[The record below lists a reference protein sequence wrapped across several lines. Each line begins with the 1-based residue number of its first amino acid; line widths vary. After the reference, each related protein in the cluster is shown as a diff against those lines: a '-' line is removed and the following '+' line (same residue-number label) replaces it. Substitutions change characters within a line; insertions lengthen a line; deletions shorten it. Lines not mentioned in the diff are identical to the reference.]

1 MNTRWKLNSQLSII
15 LFLLL
20 ISVFSSCKNENDKQG
35 HENHVQDEGNY
46 ICPMRCEGEKTYPQ
60 RGNCPVCKMK
70 LELAEEELMQSVS
83 PNKQVLSRQATVKLQ
98 TANEAQSIKGQGFID
113 YDRNRNQNVSA
124 RFGGRIEKLFV
135 KYNLQ
140 FVNKGDKILELY
152 SPELNT
158 IQEQHLF
165 LLKTETGKTLI
176 EQSREKLKLLG
187 ITKQQ
192 ISQLENKGT
201 FAQSISVYSPASGY
215 ILFNSETQTNTGS
228 EATQQSSMNSMS
240 MSANTSVTQT
250 SGSAGV
256 QIREGMYINKGETLF
271 SLNDLQTVWA
281 IISIPSEYHSSVQ
294 SNKQI
299 NIVSELFPAQILTG
313 KILLTEKTFEEKQ
326 QRFIRVR
333 VELPNPKAALKINS
347 LVTAE
352 FPLEKNPDGY
362 LGQVPSSAVYR
373 TGMNVFVWVKSG
385 TTKNGTGIFE
395 IRKVITG
402 ATNNGTVT
410 IINGLAPDEEI
421 ALHAGA
427 LTDSETFLN
436 GN

>member
-1 MNTRWKLNSQLSII
+1 MNTREKLNNQISII

-20 ISVFSSCKNENDKQG
+20 LSVFSSCKNEHSEQG
-35 HENHVQDEGNY
+35 HENHVQDEGDY
-46 ICPMRCEGEKTYPQ
+46 ICSMRCEGEKTYPQ
-60 RGNCPVCKMK
+60 PGNCPVCKMK
-70 LELAEEELMQSVS
+70 LQLVEEELVQTVS

-98 TANEAQSIKGQGFID
+98 TANEAQSIKAQGYVD
-113 YDRNRNQNVSA
+113 YDRNRNQNVAA

-135 KYNLQ
+135 KYKLQ

-165 LLKTETGKTLI
+165 LLKTEKGTTLI

-187 ITKQQ
+187 IAEQQ
-192 ISQLENKGT
+192 ISALENKGT
-201 FAQSISVYSPASGY
+201 FTQNISVFSPASGY
-215 ILFNSETQTNTGS
+215 ILFNSETQTNSGS
-228 EATQQSSMNSMS
+228 DATQQTSMNSMG
-240 MSANTSVTQT
+240 MTANNSATQT

-271 SLNDLQTVWA
+271 SVNDLQTVWA
-281 IISIPSEYHSSVQ
+281 IISVPSEYHSSVQ
-294 SNKQI
+294 PNTKI
-299 NIVSELFPAQILTG
+299 NIVSELFPDKTFNG
-313 KILLTEKTFEEKQ
+313 KVLLTEQTFEEKQ

-333 VELPNPKAALKINS
+333 VELHNPKASLKLNS

-352 FPLEKNPDGY
+352 ISLETKTDF
-362 LGQVPSSAVYR
+362 QVPASAVYR
-373 TGMNVFVWVKSG
+373 TGMNVFVWVKMG
-385 TTKNGTGIFE
+385 TTKSGTGIFE
-395 IRKVITG
+395 LRKVITG
-402 ATNNGTVT
+402 ASGNGTTT
-410 IINGLAPDEEI
+410 IINGLAPNEEI

>member
-20 ISVFSSCKNENDKQG
+20 VSVFSSCINEHDKQE
-35 HENHVQDEGNY
+35 HETHVHDEGDY

-60 RGNCPVCKMK
+60 PGNCPVCKMK
-70 LELAEEELMQSVS
+70 LQLVEEELVQTVS
-83 PNKQVLSRQATVKLQ
+83 PNKQVLSRQTTVKLQ
-98 TANEAQSIKGQGFID
+98 TATEAQSIKAQGYID

-140 FVNKGDKILELY
+140 FVHKGDKIMELY

-187 ITKQQ
+187 ITEQQ
-192 ISQLENKGT
+192 ISTLETKDT

-215 ILFNSETQTNTGS
+215 ILFNSKTQIKTGS
-228 EATQQSSMNSMS
+228 EATQQTSMNSMS
-240 MSANTSVTQT
+240 MTANTSASQT

-256 QIREGMYINKGETLF
+256 QIREGMYVNKGETLF
-271 SLNDLQTVWA
+271 NVNDLQTVWA
-281 IISIPSEYHSSVQ
+281 IISIPSEYHSSIQ
-294 SNKQI
+294 PNKQI
-299 NIVSELFPAQILTG
+299 NILSELFPAQILKG
-313 KILLTEKTFEEKQ
+313 KILLTEKTFEDKQ
-326 QRFIRVR
+326 QRFVRVR
-333 VELPNPKAALKINS
+333 IELPNPKAALKINS
-347 LVTAE
+347 LVTAK
-352 FPLEKNPDGY
+352 FPLKTKTGF
-362 LGQVPSSAVYR
+362 QVSTSAVSR
-373 TGMNVFVWVKSG
+373 TGMNVFVWVKTG
-385 TTKNGTGIFE
+385 TTKSGTGIFE
-395 IRKVITG
+395 LRKVTTG
-402 ATNNGTVT
+402 AVSNGMTT
-410 IINGLAPDEEI
+410 IVNGLAPDEEI

-436 GN
+436 GY

>member
-1 MNTRWKLNSQLSII
+1 MNTRGKLISQISIM

-20 ISVFSSCKNENDKQG
+20 VSVFSSCNNKQSEQG
-35 HENHVQDEGNY
+35 HENHVQDEGDY
-46 ICPMRCEGEKTYPQ
+46 ICSMRCEGEKTYPQ
-60 RGNCPVCKMK
+60 PGNCPVCKMK
-70 LELAEEELMQSVS
+70 LQLVEEELVQTVS

-98 TANEAQSIKGQGFID
+98 TASEAQSIKAQGFID

-187 ITKQQ
+187 ITEQQ
-192 ISQLENKGT
+192 ISALENKGT
-201 FAQSISVYSPASGY
+201 FTQYIAVYSPASGY
-215 ILFNSETQTNTGS
+215 ILFNSDEQTNTGS
-228 EATQQSSMNSMS
+228 QATQQTSMSSMS
-240 MSANTSVTQT
+240 MNANTSDAKT

-256 QIREGMYINKGETLF
+256 QIREGMYVNKGETLF
-271 SLNDLQTVWA
+271 SVNDLQTVWA
-281 IISIPSEYHSSVQ
+281 IISVPSQYHSSVQ
-294 SNKQI
+294 PNKQI

-313 KILLTEKTFEEKQ
+313 KILLMEKTFEEKQ
-326 QRFIRVR
+326 QRFVRVR
-333 VELPNPKAALKINS
+333 VELYNPKAALKLNS

-352 FPLEKNPDGY
+352 FPLETKTGF
-362 LGQVPSSAVYR
+362 QIPSSAVYR
-373 TGMNVFVWVKSG
+373 TGMNAFVWVKTG

-395 IRKVITG
+395 LRKVVTG
-402 ATNNGTVT
+402 VVSNGTTT
-410 IINGLAPDEEI
+410 IVSGFAPDEEI

>member
-1 MNTRWKLNSQLSII
+1 MNTRGKLNSQISIM

-20 ISVFSSCKNENDKQG
+20 VSVFSSCNNKQSEQG
-35 HENHVQDEGNY
+35 HENHVQDEGDY

-60 RGNCPVCKMK
+60 PGNCPVCKMK
-70 LELAEEELMQSVS
+70 LQLVEEELVQTVS

-98 TANEAQSIKGQGFID
+98 TASEAQSIKAQGFID

-165 LLKTETGKTLI
+165 LLKTETGKHLI

-187 ITKQQ
+187 ITEQQ
-192 ISQLENKGT
+192 ISALENKGT
-201 FAQSISVYSPASGY
+201 FTQNIAVYSPASGY
-215 ILFNSETQTNTGS
+215 ILFNSDEQTNTGS
-228 EATQQSSMNSMS
+228 QATQQTSMSSMS
-240 MSANTSVTQT
+240 MNANTSDAKT

-256 QIREGMYINKGETLF
+256 QIREGMYVNKGETLF
-271 SLNDLQTVWA
+271 SVNDLQTVWA
-281 IISIPSEYHSSVQ
+281 IISVPSQYHSSVQ
-294 SNKQI
+294 PNKQI

-313 KILLTEKTFEEKQ
+313 KILLAEKTFEEKQ
-326 QRFIRVR
+326 QRFVRVR
-333 VELPNPKAALKINS
+333 VELPNPKAVLKLNS

-373 TGMNVFVWVKSG
+373 TGMNAFVWVKTG

-395 IRKVITG
+395 LRKVVTG
-402 ATNNGTVT
+402 AVNNGTTT
-410 IINGLAPDEEI
+410 IVSGFAPDEEI

>member
-1 MNTRWKLNSQLSII
+1 MNTRWKLNSQINII

-20 ISVFSSCKNENDKQG
+20 VSVFLSCKNEHSEQG
-35 HENHVQDEGNY
+35 HENHVQTEGDY

-60 RGNCPVCKMK
+60 PGNCPVCKMK
-70 LELAEEELMQSVS
+70 LQLVEEELVQTVS
-83 PNKQVLSRQATVKLQ
+83 PNKQVLSRQATVKLK
-98 TANEAQSIKGQGFID
+98 TSNKAQSIKAQGFID

-140 FVNKGDKILELY
+140 FVNKDDKILELY

-165 LLKTETGKTLI
+165 LLKTETEKTLI

-187 ITKQQ
+187 ITEQQ
-192 ISQLENKGT
+192 ISTLENKGT

-215 ILFNSETQTNTGS
+215 IFFNSETQPNTGA

-271 SLNDLQTVWA
+271 SINDLQTVWA

-294 SNKQI
+294 PNKQI
-299 NIVSELFPAQILTG
+299 NIVSELFSDKILTG

-326 QRFIRVR
+326 QRFVRVR
-333 VELPNPKAALKINS
+333 IELPNPKTALKINS

-352 FPLEKNPDGY
+352 FPLASKTGF
-362 LGQVPSSAVYR
+362 QVPASAVYR
-373 TGMNVFVWVKSG
+373 TGMNAFVWVKTG

-402 ATNNGTVT
+402 AMSNGAIT
-410 IINGLAPDEEI
+410 IVNGLAPDEEI

>member
-1 MNTRWKLNSQLSII
+1 MNTRQKLNSQISII

-20 ISVFSSCKNENDKQG
+20 VSVFSSCKNENDKQG
-35 HENHVQDEGNY
+35 HENHVQVEGDY

-60 RGNCPVCKMK
+60 PGNCPVCKMK
-70 LELAEEELMQSVS
+70 LQLVEEELVQTVS

-98 TANEAQSIKGQGFID
+98 TENNAQSIKAQGFID

-124 RFGGRIEKLFV
+124 RFGGRIEKLYV
-135 KYNLQ
+135 KYNLK

-165 LLKTETGKTLI
+165 LLKTETEKTLL

-187 ITKQQ
+187 ITEQQ
-192 ISQLENKGT
+192 ISTLENKGT

-215 ILFNSETQTNTGS
+215 IFFNSETQPNTGA
-228 EATQQSSMNSMS
+228 EATQQTSMNSMS

-256 QIREGMYINKGETLF
+256 QIREGMYVNKGETLF
-271 SLNDLQTVWA
+271 SINDLQTVWA
-281 IISIPSEYHSSVQ
+281 IISIPSENHSSFQ
-294 SNKQI
+294 PNKQI
-299 NIVSELFPAQILTG
+299 NIVSELFSAQILKG
-313 KILLTEKTFEEKQ
+313 KILLTEKTFEDKQ
-326 QRFIRVR
+326 QRFVRVR
-333 VELPNPKAALKINS
+333 IELPNPKALLKLNS

-352 FPLEKNPDGY
+352 FPLASKTGF
-362 LGQVPSSAVYR
+362 QVPTSAVYR
-373 TGMNVFVWVKSG
+373 TGMNAFVWVKTG

-395 IRKVITG
+395 IRKVTTG
-402 ATNNGTVT
+402 AVSNGTVT
-410 IINGLAPDEEI
+410 IVNGLAPDEEI

>member
-1 MNTRWKLNSQLSII
+1 M
-15 LFLLL
+15 LLL
-20 ISVFSSCKNENDKQG
+20 SVFSSCKNENDKQG
-35 HENHVQDEGNY
+35 HENHVQVEGDY

-60 RGNCPVCKMK
+60 PGNCPVCKMK
-70 LELAEEELMQSVS
+70 LQLVEEELVQTVS

-98 TANEAQSIKGQGFID
+98 TANEAQSIKAQGYID

-135 KYNLQ
+135 KYNLK

-165 LLKTETGKTLI
+165 LLKTETEKTLL

-187 ITKQQ
+187 ITEQQ
-192 ISQLENKGT
+192 ISTLENKGT

-215 ILFNSETQTNTGS
+215 IFFNSETQPNTGA
-228 EATQQSSMNSMS
+228 EATQQTSMNSMS
-240 MSANTSVTQT
+240 MSANTSVIQT

-256 QIREGMYINKGETLF
+256 QIREGMYVNKGETLF
-271 SLNDLQTVWA
+271 SINDLQTVWA
-281 IISIPSEYHSSVQ
+281 IISVSSEYHSSFQ
-294 SNKQI
+294 PNKQI
-299 NIVSELFPAQILTG
+299 NIVSELFSAQILKG
-313 KILLTEKTFEEKQ
+313 KILLTEKTFEDKQ
-326 QRFIRVR
+326 QRFVRVR
-333 VELPNPKAALKINS
+333 IELPNPKALLKLNS

-352 FPLEKNPDGY
+352 FPLASKTGF
-362 LGQVPSSAVYR
+362 QVPTSAVYR
-373 TGMNVFVWVKSG
+373 TGMNAFVWVKTG

-395 IRKVITG
+395 IRKVTTG
-402 ATNNGTVT
+402 ATSNET
-410 IINGLAPDEEI
+410 ITILNGLAPDEEI

>member
-1 MNTRWKLNSQLSII
+1 MNTRGKLNSQISIM

-20 ISVFSSCKNENDKQG
+20 VSVFSSCNNKQSEQG
-35 HENHVQDEGNY
+35 HENHVQDEGDY

-60 RGNCPVCKMK
+60 PGNCPVCKMK
-70 LELAEEELMQSVS
+70 LQLVEEELVQTVS

-98 TANEAQSIKGQGFID
+98 TASEAQSIKAQGFID

-165 LLKTETGKTLI
+165 LLKTETGKHLI

-187 ITKQQ
+187 ITEQQ
-192 ISQLENKGT
+192 ISALENKGT
-201 FAQSISVYSPASGY
+201 FTQNIAVYSPASGY
-215 ILFNSETQTNTGS
+215 ILFNSDEQTNTGS
-228 EATQQSSMNSMS
+228 QATQQTSMSSMS
-240 MSANTSVTQT
+240 MNANTSDAKT

-256 QIREGMYINKGETLF
+256 QIREGMYVNKGETLF
-271 SLNDLQTVWA
+271 SVNDLQTVWA
-281 IISIPSEYHSSVQ
+281 IISVPSQYHSSVQ
-294 SNKQI
+294 PNKQI

-313 KILLTEKTFEEKQ
+313 KILLAEKTFEEKQ
-326 QRFIRVR
+326 QRFVRVR
-333 VELPNPKAALKINS
+333 VELPNPKAVLKLNS

-352 FPLEKNPDGY
+352 FPLETKTGF
-362 LGQVPSSAVYR
+362 QIPSSAVYR
-373 TGMNVFVWVKSG
+373 TGMNAFVWVKTG

-395 IRKVITG
+395 LRKVVTG
-402 ATNNGTVT
+402 AVNNGTTT
-410 IINGLAPDEEI
+410 IVSGFAPDEEI

>member
-1 MNTRWKLNSQLSII
+1 MNTRWKLNSQINII

-20 ISVFSSCKNENDKQG
+20 VSVFSSCKNGHDKQG
-35 HENHVQDEGNY
+35 HENHVQTDGNY
-46 ICPMRCEGEKTYPQ
+46 ICTMRCEGEKTYPQ
-60 RGNCPVCKMK
+60 PGNCPICKMK
-70 LELAEEELMQSVS
+70 LQLVEEELVQTVS

-98 TANEAQSIKGQGFID
+98 TANEAQSIKAQGYID
-113 YDRNRNQNVSA
+113 YDRNRNQNISA

-140 FVNKGDKILELY
+140 FVSKGEKIMELY

-187 ITKQQ
+187 ITEQQ
-192 ISQLENKGT
+192 ISALETKGT
-201 FAQSISVYSPASGY
+201 FAQSISIYSPASGY
-215 ILFNSETQTNTGS
+215 ILFNSETQNNTGS
-228 EATQQSSMNSMS
+228 ETAQQTYMNSMS
-240 MSANTSVTQT
+240 MTANTSASQT
-250 SGSAGV
+250 SGSEGV
-256 QIREGMYINKGETLF
+256 QIREGMYVNKGETLF
-271 SLNDLQTVWA
+271 SVNDLQTVWA

-294 SNKQI
+294 PNKQI
-299 NIVSELFPAQILTG
+299 NIVSELFSDKILTG
-313 KILLTEKTFEEKQ
+313 KILLTEKTFEDKQ
-326 QRFIRVR
+326 QRFVRVR
-333 VELPNPKAALKINS
+333 IELSNPKAALKINS

-352 FPLEKNPDGY
+352 FPLETKTGF
-362 LGQVPSSAVYR
+362 QVPTSAVYR
-373 TGMNVFVWVKSG
+373 TGMSAFVWVKTG

-395 IRKVITG
+395 LRKVTTG
-402 ATNNGTVT
+402 AVSNGNTT
-410 IINGLAPDEEI
+410 IVSGLSPDEEI
-421 ALHAGA
+421 ALHAGV

>member
-1 MNTRWKLNSQLSII
+1 M

-20 ISVFSSCKNENDKQG
+20 VSVFSSCNNKQSEQG
-35 HENHVQDEGNY
+35 HENHVQDEGDY

-60 RGNCPVCKMK
+60 PGNCPVCKMK
-70 LELAEEELMQSVS
+70 LQLVEEELVQTVS

-98 TANEAQSIKGQGFID
+98 TASEAQSIKAQGFID

-165 LLKTETGKTLI
+165 LLKTETGKHLI

-187 ITKQQ
+187 ITEQQ
-192 ISQLENKGT
+192 ISALENKGT
-201 FAQSISVYSPASGY
+201 FTQNIAVYSPASGY
-215 ILFNSETQTNTGS
+215 ILFNSDEQTNTGS
-228 EATQQSSMNSMS
+228 QATQQTSMSSMS
-240 MSANTSVTQT
+240 MNANTSDAKT

-256 QIREGMYINKGETLF
+256 QIREGMYVNKGETLF
-271 SLNDLQTVWA
+271 SVNDLQTVWA
-281 IISIPSEYHSSVQ
+281 IISVPSQYHSSVQ
-294 SNKQI
+294 PNKQI
-299 NIVSELFPAQILTG
+299 NIVSELFSAQILKG
-313 KILLTEKTFEEKQ
+313 KILLTEKTFEDKQ
-326 QRFIRVR
+326 QRFVRVR
-333 VELPNPKAALKINS
+333 VELPNPKAVLKLNS

-352 FPLEKNPDGY
+352 FPLETKTGF
-362 LGQVPSSAVYR
+362 QIPSSAVYR
-373 TGMNVFVWVKSG
+373 TGMNAFVWVKTG

-395 IRKVITG
+395 LRKVVTG
-402 ATNNGTVT
+402 AVNNGTTT
-410 IINGLAPDEEI
+410 IVSGLAPDEEI

>member
-1 MNTRWKLNSQLSII
+1 M

-20 ISVFSSCKNENDKQG
+20 VSVFSSCNNKQSEQG
-35 HENHVQDEGNY
+35 HENHVQVEGDY

-60 RGNCPVCKMK
+60 PGNCPVCKMK
-70 LELAEEELMQSVS
+70 LQLVEEELVQTVS

-98 TANEAQSIKGQGFID
+98 TASEAQSIKAQGFID

-124 RFGGRIEKLFV
+124 RFGGRIEKLYV
-135 KYNLQ
+135 KYNLK

-165 LLKTETGKTLI
+165 LLKTETGKHLI

-187 ITKQQ
+187 ITEQQ
-192 ISQLENKGT
+192 ISALENKGT
-201 FAQSISVYSPASGY
+201 FTQNIAVYSPASGY
-215 ILFNSETQTNTGS
+215 ILFNSDEQTNTGS
-228 EATQQSSMNSMS
+228 QATQQTSMSSMS
-240 MSANTSVTQT
+240 MNANTSDAKT

-256 QIREGMYINKGETLF
+256 QIREGMYVNKGETLF
-271 SLNDLQTVWA
+271 SVNDLQTVWA
-281 IISIPSEYHSSVQ
+281 IISVPSEYHSSVQ

-373 TGMNVFVWVKSG
+373 TGMNAFVWVKTG

-395 IRKVITG
+395 LRKVVTG
-402 ATNNGTVT
+402 AVNNGTTT
-410 IINGLAPDEEI
+410 IVSGFAPDEEI

>member
-1 MNTRWKLNSQLSII
+1 MNTRWKLNNQISII

-20 ISVFSSCKNENDKQG
+20 VSVFSSCKNEHNEQG
-35 HENHVQDEGNY
+35 HENHVQDEGDY

-60 RGNCPVCKMK
+60 PGNCPVCKMK
-70 LELAEEELMQSVS
+70 LQLVEQELVQTVS

-98 TANEAQSIKGQGFID
+98 TANEAQSIKTQGFID

-165 LLKTETGKTLI
+165 LLKTETGKHLI

-187 ITKQQ
+187 ITEQQ
-192 ISQLENKGT
+192 ISALENKGT
-201 FAQSISVYSPASGY
+201 FTQNIAVYSPASGY
-215 ILFNSETQTNTGS
+215 ILFNSDEQTNTGS
-228 EATQQSSMNSMS
+228 QATQQTSMSSMS
-240 MSANTSVTQT
+240 MNANTSDAKT

-256 QIREGMYINKGETLF
+256 QIREGMYVNKGETLF
-271 SLNDLQTVWA
+271 SVNDLQTVWA
-281 IISIPSEYHSSVQ
+281 IISVPSQYHSSVQ
-294 SNKQI
+294 PNKQI

-326 QRFIRVR
+326 QRFVRVR
-333 VELPNPKAALKINS
+333 VELPNPKAVLKLNS

-352 FPLEKNPDGY
+352 FPLETKTGF
-362 LGQVPSSAVYR
+362 QIPSSAVYR
-373 TGMNVFVWVKSG
+373 TGMNAFVWVKTG

-395 IRKVITG
+395 LRKVVTG
-402 ATNNGTVT
+402 AVNNGTTT
-410 IINGLAPDEEI
+410 IVSGFAPDEEI

>member
-1 MNTRWKLNSQLSII
+1 M

-20 ISVFSSCKNENDKQG
+20 VSVFSSCNNKQSEQG
-35 HENHVQDEGNY
+35 HENHVQDEGDY

-60 RGNCPVCKMK
+60 PGNCPVCKMK
-70 LELAEEELMQSVS
+70 LQLVEEELVQTVS

-98 TANEAQSIKGQGFID
+98 TASEAQSIKAQGFID

-165 LLKTETGKTLI
+165 LLKTETGKHLI

-187 ITKQQ
+187 ITEQQ
-192 ISQLENKGT
+192 ISALENKGT
-201 FAQSISVYSPASGY
+201 FTQNIAVYSPASGY
-215 ILFNSETQTNTGS
+215 ILFNSDEQTNTGS
-228 EATQQSSMNSMS
+228 QATQQTSMSSMS
-240 MSANTSVTQT
+240 MNANTSDAKT

-256 QIREGMYINKGETLF
+256 QIREGMYVNKGETLF
-271 SLNDLQTVWA
+271 SVNDLQTVWA
-281 IISIPSEYHSSVQ
+281 IISVPSQYHSSVQ
-294 SNKQI
+294 PNKQI

-326 QRFIRVR
+326 QRFVRVR
-333 VELPNPKAALKINS
+333 VELPNPKAVLKLNS

-352 FPLEKNPDGY
+352 FPLETKTGF
-362 LGQVPSSAVYR
+362 QIPSSAVYR
-373 TGMNVFVWVKSG
+373 TGMNAFVWIKTG

-395 IRKVITG
+395 LRKVTTG
-402 ATNNGTVT
+402 AVSNGTIT
-410 IINGLAPDEEI
+410 IVSGLAPDEEI

>member
-1 MNTRWKLNSQLSII
+1 MNTRGKLNSQISIM

-20 ISVFSSCKNENDKQG
+20 VSVFSSCNNKQSEQG
-35 HENHVQDEGNY
+35 HENHVQDEGDY

-60 RGNCPVCKMK
+60 PGNCPVCKMK
-70 LELAEEELMQSVS
+70 LQLVEEELVQTVS

-98 TANEAQSIKGQGFID
+98 TASEAQSIKAQGFID

-165 LLKTETGKTLI
+165 LLKTETGKHLI

-187 ITKQQ
+187 ITEQQ
-192 ISQLENKGT
+192 ISALENKGT
-201 FAQSISVYSPASGY
+201 FTQNIAVYSPASGY
-215 ILFNSETQTNTGS
+215 ILFNSDEQTNTGS
-228 EATQQSSMNSMS
+228 QATQQTSMSSMS
-240 MSANTSVTQT
+240 MNANTSDAKT

-256 QIREGMYINKGETLF
+256 QIREGMYVNKGETLF
-271 SLNDLQTVWA
+271 SVNDLQTVWA
-281 IISIPSEYHSSVQ
+281 IISVPSQYHSSVQ
-294 SNKQI
+294 PNKQI

-326 QRFIRVR
+326 QRFVRVR
-333 VELPNPKAALKINS
+333 VELPNPKAVLKLNS

-352 FPLEKNPDGY
+352 FPLETKTGF
-362 LGQVPSSAVYR
+362 QIPSSAVYR
-373 TGMNVFVWVKSG
+373 TGMNAFVWIKTG

-395 IRKVITG
+395 LRKVTTG
-402 ATNNGTVT
+402 AVSNGTIT
-410 IINGLAPDEEI
+410 IVSGLAPDEEI

>member
-1 MNTRWKLNSQLSII
+1 MNTKEKLNSQISIM

-20 ISVFSSCKNENDKQG
+20 VSVFSSCNNKQSEQG
-35 HENHVQDEGNY
+35 HENHVQDEGDY

-60 RGNCPVCKMK
+60 PGNCPVCKMK
-70 LELAEEELMQSVS
+70 LQLVEEELVQTVS

-98 TANEAQSIKGQGFID
+98 TASEAQSIKAQGFID

-165 LLKTETGKTLI
+165 LLKTETGKHLI

-187 ITKQQ
+187 ITEQQ
-192 ISQLENKGT
+192 ISALENKGT
-201 FAQSISVYSPASGY
+201 FTQNIAVYSPASGY
-215 ILFNSETQTNTGS
+215 ILFNSDEQTNTGS
-228 EATQQSSMNSMS
+228 QATQQTSMSSMS
-240 MSANTSVTQT
+240 MNANTSDAKT

-256 QIREGMYINKGETLF
+256 QIREGMYVNKGETLF
-271 SLNDLQTVWA
+271 SVNDLQTVWA
-281 IISIPSEYHSSVQ
+281 IISVPSEYHSSVQ

-362 LGQVPSSAVYR
+362 LGQVPASAVYR
-373 TGMNVFVWVKSG
+373 TGMNAFVWVKTG

-402 ATNNGTVT
+402 AMSNGAIT
-410 IINGLAPDEEI
+410 IVNGLAPDEEI

>member
-1 MNTRWKLNSQLSII
+1 MNTRGKLISQISIM

-20 ISVFSSCKNENDKQG
+20 VSVFSSCNNKQSEQG
-35 HENHVQDEGNY
+35 HENHVQDEGDY
-46 ICPMRCEGEKTYPQ
+46 ICSMRCEGEKTYPQ
-60 RGNCPVCKMK
+60 PGNCPVCKMK
-70 LELAEEELMQSVS
+70 LQLVEEELVQTVS

-98 TANEAQSIKGQGFID
+98 TASEAQSIKAQGFID

-187 ITKQQ
+187 ITEQQ
-192 ISQLENKGT
+192 ISALENKGT
-201 FAQSISVYSPASGY
+201 FTQNIAVYSPASGY

-228 EATQQSSMNSMS
+228 EAAQQTSMSSMS
-240 MSANTSVTQT
+240 MTANTSVAKT

-256 QIREGMYINKGETLF
+256 QIREGMYVNKGEILF
-271 SLNDLQTVWA
+271 SVNDLKTVWA
-281 IISIPSEYHSSVQ
+281 IISVPSQYHSSVQ
-294 SNKQI
+294 PNKQI

-313 KILLTEKTFEEKQ
+313 KILLMEKTFEEKQ
-326 QRFIRVR
+326 QRFVRVR
-333 VELPNPKAALKINS
+333 VELYNPKAALKLNS

-352 FPLEKNPDGY
+352 FPLETRTGFQIPA
-362 LGQVPSSAVYR
+362 SAVYR
-373 TGMNVFVWVKSG
+373 TGMNAFVWVKTG
-385 TTKNGTGIFE
+385 TTKYGTGIFVL
-395 IRKVITG
+395 RKVVTG
-402 ATNNGTVT
+402 AVSNGTST
-410 IINGLAPDEEI
+410 IVSGLSPDEEI

>member
-1 MNTRWKLNSQLSII
+1 M

-20 ISVFSSCKNENDKQG
+20 VSVFSSCNNKQSEQG
-35 HENHVQDEGNY
+35 HENHVQDEGDY

-60 RGNCPVCKMK
+60 PGNCPVCKMK
-70 LELAEEELMQSVS
+70 LQLVEEELVQTVS

-98 TANEAQSIKGQGFID
+98 TASEAQSIKAQGFID

-165 LLKTETGKTLI
+165 LLKTETGKHLI

-187 ITKQQ
+187 ITEQQ
-192 ISQLENKGT
+192 ISALENKGT
-201 FAQSISVYSPASGY
+201 FTQNIAVYSPASGY
-215 ILFNSETQTNTGS
+215 ILFNSDEQTNTGS
-228 EATQQSSMNSMS
+228 QATQQTSMSSMS
-240 MSANTSVTQT
+240 MNANTSDAQA

-256 QIREGMYINKGETLF
+256 QIREGMYVNKGETLF
-271 SLNDLQTVWA
+271 SINDLQTVWA
-281 IISIPSEYHSSVQ
+281 IISVPTQYHSSVQ
-294 SNKQI
+294 PNKQI

-313 KILLTEKTFEEKQ
+313 KILLAEKTFEEKQ
-326 QRFIRVR
+326 QRFVRVR
-333 VELPNPKAALKINS
+333 VELPNPKAVLKLNS

-352 FPLEKNPDGY
+352 FPLETKTGF
-362 LGQVPSSAVYR
+362 QIPSSAVYR
-373 TGMNVFVWVKSG
+373 TGMNAFVWVKTG

-395 IRKVITG
+395 LRKVVTG
-402 ATNNGTVT
+402 VVSNGTTT
-410 IINGLAPDEEI
+410 IVSGFAPDEEI

>member
-1 MNTRWKLNSQLSII
+1 MNTRWKLNNQISII

-20 ISVFSSCKNENDKQG
+20 VSVFSSCKNKHSEQG
-35 HENHVQDEGNY
+35 HENHTQDEGDY

-60 RGNCPVCKMK
+60 PGNCPVCKMK
-70 LELAEEELMQSVS
+70 LQLVEEELVQTVS

-98 TANEAQSIKGQGFID
+98 TANEVQSIKAQGFID

-124 RFGGRIEKLFV
+124 RFGGRVEKLFV

-187 ITKQQ
+187 ITEQQ
-192 ISQLENKGT
+192 ISTLENKGT
-201 FAQSISVYSPASGY
+201 FTQTISVYSPASGY
-215 ILFNSETQTNTGS
+215 ILFNSETQTNTGA
-228 EATQQSSMNSMS
+228 EATQQTSMNSMN
-240 MSANTSVTQT
+240 MTANTSVTQT

-271 SLNDLQTVWA
+271 SINDLQTVWA

-294 SNKQI
+294 PNKQI
-299 NIVSELFPAQILTG
+299 NIVSELFSDKILTG

-326 QRFIRVR
+326 QRFVRVR
-333 VELPNPKAALKINS
+333 IELSNPKAALKINS

-352 FPLEKNPDGY
+352 FLLEKK
-362 LGQVPSSAVYR
+362 LGFQIPASAVYR
-373 TGMNVFVWVKSG
+373 TGMNAFVWVKTG
-385 TTKNGTGIFE
+385 TTKSGTRIFEVRKVTTGAVSNGT
-395 IRKVITG
+395 T
-402 ATNNGTVT
+402 T
-410 IINGLAPDEEI
+410 IVNGLVPDEEI

>member
-1 MNTRWKLNSQLSII
+1 MNTRGKLNSQISIM

-20 ISVFSSCKNENDKQG
+20 VSVFSSCNNKQSEQG
-35 HENHVQDEGNY
+35 HENHVQDEGDY

-60 RGNCPVCKMK
+60 PGNCPVCKMK
-70 LELAEEELMQSVS
+70 LQLVEEELVQTVS

-98 TANEAQSIKGQGFID
+98 TASEAQSIKAQGFID

-152 SPELNT
+152 SPELNI

-165 LLKTETGKTLI
+165 LLKTETGKHLI

-187 ITKQQ
+187 ITEQQ
-192 ISQLENKGT
+192 ISALENKGT
-201 FAQSISVYSPASGY
+201 FTQNIAVYSPASGY
-215 ILFNSETQTNTGS
+215 ILFNSDEQTNTGS
-228 EATQQSSMNSMS
+228 QATQQTSMSSMS
-240 MSANTSVTQT
+240 MNANTSDAKT

-256 QIREGMYINKGETLF
+256 QIREGMYVNKGETLF
-271 SLNDLQTVWA
+271 SVNDLQTVWA
-281 IISIPSEYHSSVQ
+281 IISVPSQYHSSVQ
-294 SNKQI
+294 PNKQI

-313 KILLTEKTFEEKQ
+313 KILLAEKTFEEKQ
-326 QRFIRVR
+326 QRFVRVR
-333 VELPNPKAALKINS
+333 VELPNPKAVLKLNS

-352 FPLEKNPDGY
+352 FPLETKTGF
-362 LGQVPSSAVYR
+362 QIPSSAVYR
-373 TGMNVFVWVKSG
+373 TGMNAFVWVKTG

-395 IRKVITG
+395 LRKVVTG
-402 ATNNGTVT
+402 AVNNGTTT
-410 IINGLAPDEEI
+410 IVSGFAPDEEI